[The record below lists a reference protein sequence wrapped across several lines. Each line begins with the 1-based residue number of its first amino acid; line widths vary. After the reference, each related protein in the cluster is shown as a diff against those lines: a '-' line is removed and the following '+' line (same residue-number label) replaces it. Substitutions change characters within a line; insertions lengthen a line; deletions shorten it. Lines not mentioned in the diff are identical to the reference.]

1 MTYHMLISAMSSQAS
16 MRSIIALALLLSFVL
31 PCMALSP
38 VEQAYVD
45 GVNDGV
51 KLGKL
56 IGDATQY
63 NIAVQEFN
71 DKLNQTFGANA
82 SLMWLP
88 FMDVSNSADDDVAVD
103 SYSSAK
109 PIHKMDGTPAES
121 VVVQY

>member
-56 IGDATQY
+56 IDDAEVFKGKV
-63 NIAVQEFN
+63 IWV
-71 DKLNQTFGANA
+71 
-82 SLMWLP
+82 
-88 FMDVSNSADDDVAVD
+88 
-103 SYSSAK
+103 
-109 PIHKMDGTPAES
+109 
-121 VVVQY
+121 

>member
-1 MTYHMLISAMSSQAS
+1 VTYHTLISAISNQPN

-56 IGDATQY
+56 VGDATQY
-63 NIAVQEFN
+63 NIAAQEFN

-88 FMDVSNSADDDVAVD
+88 MMAVD
-103 SYSSAK
+103 SAEDSAQVDSFSSAK
-109 PIHKMDGTPAES
+109 PIHKMDGTPSET
-121 VVVQY
+121 VVTQY